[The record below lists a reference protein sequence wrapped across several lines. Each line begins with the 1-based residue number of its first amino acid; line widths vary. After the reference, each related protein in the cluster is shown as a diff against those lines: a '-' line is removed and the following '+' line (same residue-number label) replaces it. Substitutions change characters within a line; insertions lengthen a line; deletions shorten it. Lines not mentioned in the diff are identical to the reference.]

1 MKFYNRTQELE
12 ILRRTWEQSKQSA
25 CFTVMIGRRR
35 IGKTSLLLESVKG
48 TKYLYLFV
56 SRTSEPLLCQQFQ
69 KDAAEVLGIQIF
81 GTITRFRDLFEQLLI
96 FSTKEHYTLIID
108 EFQELANVNP
118 SIFSEIQN
126 LWDQYKGN
134 AKINFIVSSSI
145 YSMMMKIFENRK
157 EPLFGRL
164 TSKITL
170 QPFAVSVIKEI
181 LNDYNPTYIPEDL
194 LCLYMLTGGVPKYI
208 DLLMEAGATKKSKM
222 LDMVTSPDSPFIGE
236 GKDLLVS
243 EFGKEYG
250 TYFSILQLIASGK
263 NTQRE
268 IDSVIGKNTGAYLA
282 NLEREYSLITKNRPM
297 FSKPESRKNR
307 WSLNDNYL
315 RFWFRFIFP
324 NQALIEMGKDD
335 LLREV
340 IDRGYE
346 QYSGLVLEKYFRTK
360 IAEEERITSIGS
372 YWDNK
377 GENEIDVIAINDL
390 DKTAIV
396 AEVKR
401 NPKKIDMNILQSK
414 AHSVK
419 ELAKYKVELQGLSLE
434 NM

>member
-1 MKFYNRTQELE
+1 
-12 ILRRTWEQSKQSA
+12 
-25 CFTVMIGRRR
+25 
-35 IGKTSLLLESVKG
+35 
-48 TKYLYLFV
+48 
-56 SRTSEPLLCQQFQ
+56 
-69 KDAAEVLGIQIF
+69 
-81 GTITRFRDLFEQLLI
+81 
-96 FSTKEHYTLIID
+96 
-108 EFQELANVNP
+108 
-118 SIFSEIQN
+118 
-126 LWDQYKGN
+126 
-134 AKINFIVSSSI
+134 
-145 YSMMMKIFENRK
+145 MMMKIFENRK

-170 QPFAVSVIKEI
+170 QSFTVSVIKEI
-181 LNDYNPTYIPEDL
+181 LNNYNPKYTPEDL

-243 EFGKEYG
+243 EFGKKYG

-263 NTQRE
+263 NTQSE

-282 NLEREYSLITKNRPM
+282 NLEREYSLITKNKPI

-324 NQALIEMGKDD
+324 NQSLIEMGKYD

-360 IAEEERITSIGS
+360 IAKEERITGIGS

-377 GENEIDVIAINDL
+377 GENEIDVIAVNDL
-390 DKTAIV
+390 NKTAIV

-401 NPKKIDMNILQSK
+401 NSQKIDMNILQSK
-414 AHSVK
+414 VHSVK
-419 ELAKYKVELQGLSLE
+419 ELIKYKVELQGLSLE

>member
-1 MKFYNRTQELE
+1 
-12 ILRRTWEQSKQSA
+12 
-25 CFTVMIGRRR
+25 
-35 IGKTSLLLESVKG
+35 
-48 TKYLYLFV
+48 
-56 SRTSEPLLCQQFQ
+56 
-69 KDAAEVLGIQIF
+69 
-81 GTITRFRDLFEQLLI
+81 
-96 FSTKEHYTLIID
+96 
-108 EFQELANVNP
+108 
-118 SIFSEIQN
+118 
-126 LWDQYKGN
+126 
-134 AKINFIVSSSI
+134 
-145 YSMMMKIFENRK
+145 MMMKIFENRK

-170 QPFAVSVIKEI
+170 QSFTVSVIKEI
-181 LNDYNPTYIPEDL
+181 LNNYNPKYTPEDL

-208 DLLMEAGATKKSKM
+208 DLLMEAGAIKKSKM
-222 LDMVTSPDSPFIGE
+222 LDMVTSPDSPFISE

-243 EFGKEYG
+243 EFGKKYG

-263 NTQRE
+263 NTQSE

-282 NLEREYSLITKNRPM
+282 NLEREYSLITKNKPI

-324 NQALIEMGKDD
+324 NQSLIEMGKYD

-360 IAEEERITSIGS
+360 IAEEERITGIGS

-377 GENEIDVIAINDL
+377 GENEIDVIAVNDL
-390 DKTAIV
+390 NKTAIV

-401 NPKKIDMNILQSK
+401 NSKKIDMNILQSK
-414 AHSVK
+414 VHSVK
-419 ELAKYKVELQGLSLE
+419 ELIKYKVELQGLSLE

>member
-1 MKFYNRTQELE
+1 MKFYNRIQELE
-12 ILRRTWEQSKQSA
+12 ILGRTWEQSKQSA
-25 CFTVMIGRRR
+25 CFTVMVGRRR

-56 SRTSEPLLCQQFQ
+56 SRTSEPLLCEQFQ
-69 KDAAEVLGIQIF
+69 KDAAQALGIQIF

-96 FSTKEHYTLIID
+96 FGTKEHYTLIID
-108 EFQELANVNP
+108 EFQEFANVNS

-126 LWDQYKGN
+126 LWDQYKGR
-134 AKINFIVSSSI
+134 AKINFIASGSI

-170 QPFAVSVIKEI
+170 QPFAVRVIKEI
-181 LNDYNPTYIPEDL
+181 LNDYNPKYTSEDL

-208 DLLMEAGATKKSKM
+208 ALLMEAGGTKKNKM

-263 NTQRE
+263 NTQSE

-324 NQALIEMGKDD
+324 NQSLIEMGKYDM
-335 LLREV
+335 LREV

-346 QYSGLVLEKYFRTK
+346 QYSGLILEKYFRAK
-360 IAEEERITSIGS
+360 IAEEKRITDIGS

-390 DKTAIV
+390 DKTAIA

-401 NPKKIDMNILQSK
+401 NSNKIDMDILQSK
-414 AHSVK
+414 VHSVK
-419 ELAKYKVELQGLSLE
+419 ELAKYEIELQGLSLE